1 MKLRSSFVVALLAF
15 SLTTLC
21 AQADEAQPPNYMLFA
36 VKTDLQRELLNTT
49 RADAYLQ
56 FDVEE
61 CLHHGKFELKRFDQE
76 GFQKTLAALAR
87 QIGKPEPRLVV
98 GYRYSSG
105 FPNPDETEAMQQAVK
120 TTCRQAG
127 FVNGGTITLGEGG
140 SWQEKVAKFS
150 RVADEADAAESPLD
164 DDLARLYPVRT
175 QFSRFLLGDP
185 HDDCYIEV
193 RQAIDGRFKQFSAE
207 TTQAL
212 GQRLAQLHLPHRRHL
227 ILHFLATT
235 AGQNSVERFL
245 DQAGKPSRADGF
257 AEELGFQSAGYSLT
271 PMSVRPEELLG
282 KPAPDFTLESLAG
295 GPLHLREMIRGKVAV
310 IAFWGV
316 ACGACCEEAPH
327 LTALY
332 NQYKDKGLAV
342 VGVNGYNESK
352 PKVDRFVRAK
362 HLTHAIALMGG
373 KVAQEYTVAS
383 YPVTWLVDHK
393 GTIVDYH
400 LGFDAGDEKRLAKT
414 ITRLLAERARAID
427 HP

>member
-1 MKLRSSFVVALLAF
+1 
-15 SLTTLC
+15 
-21 AQADEAQPPNYMLFA
+21 
-36 VKTDLQRELLNTT
+36 
-49 RADAYLQ
+49 
-56 FDVEE
+56 
-61 CLHHGKFELKRFDQE
+61 LKRFDQE
-76 GFQKTLAALAR
+76 GFQKSLAALAR
-87 QIGKPEPRLVV
+87 QIGKREPRLIV
-98 GYRYSSG
+98 GYRHSNG

-120 TTCRQAG
+120 RAGRQAG

-150 RVADEADAAESPLD
+150 HVADEADAAESPLD
-164 DDLARLYPVRT
+164 DELARLYPVRT
-175 QFSRFLLGDP
+175 RLSRFLLGDP
-185 HDDCYIEV
+185 HVDCYIDV

-212 GQRLAQLHLPHRRHL
+212 GQRLAQLHLPHRRQL

-245 DQAGKPSRADGF
+245 DQAGKPSRADAF
-257 AEELGFQSAGYSLT
+257 AQELGFQSAGYSLT

-282 KPAPDFTLESLAG
+282 KPSPDFTLESLND
-295 GPLHLREMIRGKVAV
+295 GPIHLREMIRGRVAV

-316 ACGACCEEAPH
+316 ACGACCDEAPH

-342 VGVNGYNESK
+342 IGVNGYNESK

-414 ITRLLAERARAID
+414 IARLLAERERAID
-427 HP
+427 HR